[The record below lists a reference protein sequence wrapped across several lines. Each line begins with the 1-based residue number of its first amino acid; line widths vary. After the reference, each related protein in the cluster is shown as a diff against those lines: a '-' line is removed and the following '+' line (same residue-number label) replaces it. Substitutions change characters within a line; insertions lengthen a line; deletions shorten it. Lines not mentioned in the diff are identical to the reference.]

1 MKVLRLKK
9 LPGTKKNN
17 FVFKCLK
24 VVVDG
29 EIVKEG
35 SVLDG
40 LRGRI
45 EGRVQQLLGLL
56 LTEGFSV

>member
-1 MKVLRLKK
+1 LK
-9 LPGTKKNN
+9 T
-17 FVFKCLK
+17 LK

-40 LRGRI
+40 LRGRV